1 MNATAPLPPASGTV
15 PNYLIWSIIVTV
27 LAFFMCCVSCLSFP
41 AIATGIVAIV
51 FANKVNTLLNQGDLV
66 AARQASKNAKIWAWV
81 TTGILI
87 AATLFS
93 IIWLAFVG
101 VDGYMEQ
108 IQQFQQQVESAS

>member
-15 PNYLIWSIIVTV
+15 PNHLIWSIIVTV

-51 FANKVNTLLNQGDLV
+51 FAGKVNTLLNQGDLV

-87 AATLFS
+87 AATVFS
-93 IIWLAFVG
+93 VIWLVFVG
-101 VDGYMEQ
+101 MDGYMEQ
-108 IQQFQQQVESAS
+108 IQALQQQIQSSH

>member
-15 PNYLIWSIIVTV
+15 PNHLIWSIIVTV
-27 LAFFMCCVSCLSFP
+27 VSFFMCCVSCLSFP
-41 AIATGIVAIV
+41 GIATGIVAIV
-51 FANKVNTLLNQGDLV
+51 YANKVNTLLNQGDLV

-93 IIWLAFVG
+93 VIALATMG
-101 VDGYMEQ
+101 VDGYMQ
-108 IQQFQQQVESAS
+108 QMQQFQQQIEAQS